1 MGSNL
6 AASSR
11 AILSKRRMGMDM
23 GRNMTPANLY
33 AVLTLMATLMLLPLS
48 ALVEGP
54 RLKSLWNAT
63 VENYADGCVFG
74 SMTRLSS
81 ADIVRPRTTAV
92 CNT

>member
-23 GRNMTPANLY
+23 GRNMTPANMY
-33 AVLTLMATLMLLPLS
+33 AVLTIMATIMLIPLA

-54 RLKSLWNAT
+54 KVPGLWAKT
-63 VENYADGCVFG
+63 VTD
-74 SMTRLSS
+74 S
-81 ADIVRPRTTAV
+81 AEG
-92 CNT
+92 